1 MNPLSKDIISSE
13 VFLLLF
19 LFSSGFVSFIYLFIF
34 WEHTSERVLQF
45 IGEEINMGVARITEE
60 TSITGGRKIRMLSSR
75 ATILF

>member
-1 MNPLSKDIISSE
+1 MNRLAKDIISSE
-13 VFLLLF
+13 VFLL

-34 WEHTSERVLQF
+34 WEDTSERVLQF